1 MIRKILL
8 ISLLM
13 ALSISSCKKVDE
25 LTHFTINID
34 EQTTIDPIPVVP
46 NMPLNIPI
54 PEVTTNS
61 SENFENNNTNKDLV
75 EDARLKK
82 MTLTV
87 SSPESGDFSFL
98 NDVEV
103 YMKAEGLE
111 ETLIA
116 SKHDIEG
123 GKTID
128 LDCEDKDLSAYIKKD
143 TIEFRIKTTVDEI
156 TLDEYT
162 IDIHTEFLIDAK
174 ILGI

>member
-1 MIRKILL
+1 MRKILS
-8 ISLLM
+8 ISLLLVL
-13 ALSISSCKKVDE
+13 AVSSCKKIDE
-25 LTHFTINID
+25 WTHFTIEID
-34 EQTTIDPIPVVP
+34 DQATIDPIPVVP
-46 NMPLNIPI
+46 GMPIDIPI

-61 SENFENNNTNKDLV
+61 SQNFENNNTNKDLV

-116 SKHDIEG
+116 SKHNITG

-128 LDCEDKDLSAYIKKD
+128 LDCEDKDLSAYVKKD
-143 TIEFRIKTTVDEI
+143 TIEFRIKTTVDEV
-156 TLDEYT
+156 TFEEYT